1 MDLLNSPT
9 VRLAVSFTLYDS
21 NFVLPGSDLLCKANT
36 PACCYIFKV
45 SRASI
50 WNVRLIMDIRYFQI
64 PFSVVESSFKTTAK
78 TCWKAWAVTFYNWNK
93 VSFARKCWLTLTYHN
108 SCANFASL
116 SKLHFKILPSVRF
129 RIVLGLS
136 TLRNSDKFSNWEE
149 RLAEVYILGQMLQN
163 GSTLKG
169 QFWRRIPNSWLRC
182 HWAWGENKTNSL
194 FATGENLMQW
204 CREPQ
209 SKRGGCT
216 TPCIVMYHTM
226 YCHVPQYTSD
236 HVCMVQFSCE
246 LCIVCSAFFPQ
257 QTIWSKCFIDSLQQS
272 TSSLQR
278 GDYAKYYTVMCKCTT
293 LLNLCQISSRKD
305 HLTRFGQKTG
315 IYASKRPLT

>member
-1 MDLLNSPT
+1 
-9 VRLAVSFTLYDS
+9 
-21 NFVLPGSDLLCKANT
+21 
-36 PACCYIFKV
+36 
-45 SRASI
+45 
-50 WNVRLIMDIRYFQI
+50 MDIRYFQI

-129 RIVLGLS
+129 RRVLGLS

-204 CREPQ
+204 CRE
-209 SKRGGCT
+209 SHKARGGDAPHHVLSCT
-216 TPCIVMYHTM
+216 TPCIAMYHSIHQTM
-226 YCHVPQYTSD
+226 YVWCSFHVNYVLCAVLFSPNKQFDPNVLLTLFNK
-236 HVCMVQFSCE
+236 VQAHYREVIMPNITLSCAN
-246 LCIVCSAFFPQ
+246 V
-257 QTIWSKCFIDSLQQS
+257 
-272 TSSLQR
+272 QR
-278 GDYAKYYTVMCKCTT
+278 YSICAKYLQEKIIWQGLDKRLAYMHPST
-293 LLNLCQISSRKD
+293 LWPISGWGFWS
-305 HLTRFGQKTG
+305 
-315 IYASKRPLT
+315 